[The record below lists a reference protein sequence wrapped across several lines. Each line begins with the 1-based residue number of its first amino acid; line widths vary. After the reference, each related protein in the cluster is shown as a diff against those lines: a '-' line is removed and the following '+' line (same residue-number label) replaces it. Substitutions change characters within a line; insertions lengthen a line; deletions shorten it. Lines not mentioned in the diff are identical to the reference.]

1 MKILP
6 QCVLEEWP
14 GANTCVLAPS
24 VGLLSR
30 KKCFFCTETD
40 GQYGIRNKKEPIFRE
55 KN

>member
-6 QCVLEEWP
+6 QCALEEWP

-24 VGLLSR
+24 VGLSR